1 MRRNVVKVLGLT
13 FLGILACVSD
23 GWAQWPKELEGI
35 YRLHIA
41 VQDLDPPARE
51 VGLTKEDLERLA
63 SSVLKGKLPDVRQ
76 EMWSEYV
83 LVTVRLSKVN
93 DAPKGRGPYAAS
105 VTLRVYRP
113 VVSLYKLRVLLRQ
126 AGLNLPTVVQ
136 SAVLGAVWQQHALLT
151 GDERQMAGLVK
162 AALQAQ
168 LQEFAT
174 DYYRANPAPPP
185 PPEQQ

>member
-1 MRRNVVKVLGLT
+1 MRRNLVRVLGLIL
-13 FLGILACVSD
+13 LGTIACVSD

-51 VGLTKEDLERLA
+51 VGLMKEDLERLA
-63 SSVLKGKLPDVRQ
+63 SSILKGKLPDVTQ

-83 LVTVRLSKVN
+83 LVTVRLSKAN
-93 DAPKGRGPYAAS
+93 GAPKGRDSYAAS

-136 SAVLGAVWQQHALLT
+136 SAILGAVWQRHALLT

-162 AALQAQ
+162 ATLETQ
-168 LQEFAT
+168 LQEFVA